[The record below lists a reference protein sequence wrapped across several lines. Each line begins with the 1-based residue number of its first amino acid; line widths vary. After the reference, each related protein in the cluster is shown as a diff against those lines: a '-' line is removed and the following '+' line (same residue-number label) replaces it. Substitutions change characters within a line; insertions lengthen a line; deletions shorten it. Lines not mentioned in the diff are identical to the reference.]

1 MRSGALLLLL
11 PLVAALAGATPVAA
25 QVGNLIVEPYLQS
38 PGPTS
43 MVVGWE
49 TAAGNGSEVEYGL
62 DAALGQAA
70 TGSSIA
76 SGGGAF
82 IHHVE
87 LTGLTP
93 DTRYYYR
100 VITGTTVSATHF
112 FRTPPPLTEELPFH
126 FIGGPPRCHDW
137 RSDAGTSIF

>member
-1 MRSGALLLLL
+1 MRSGVLRLLL
-11 PLVAALAGATPVAA
+11 PLVVLLVATMPIAA

-49 TAAGNGSEVEYGL
+49 TAAGNGSAVEYGL
-62 DAALGQAA
+62 DASLGQST

-82 IHHVE
+82 IHHV
-87 LTGLTP
+87 
-93 DTRYYYR
+93 
-100 VITGTTVSATHF
+100 AQC
-112 FRTPPPLTEELPFH
+112 
-126 FIGGPPRCHDW
+126 IGGLG
-137 RSDAGTSIF
+137 SQQGKIGF